1 MLTLPIKKKWYDLI
15 ARGVKKEEDREIKPY
30 YETRFRNIF
39 GAMWESGEAPEA
51 RVIFRNGYSA
61 DAPQLMALCS
71 LRVGEGREEWGA
83 VPGERYYILEIKEV
97 LDAAKG

>member
-1 MLTLPIKKKWYDLI
+1 MQ
-15 ARGVKKEEDREIKPY
+15 
-30 YETRFRNIF
+30 
-39 GAMWESGEAPEA
+39 

-83 VPGERYYILEIKEV
+83 VPGKQYYILDIKEILADV
-97 LDAAKG
+97 